1 MTGYRMSA
9 ILIGGAVA
17 IGAYY
22 AYISVTQ
29 SFAYKAT
36 TVVSNLVNNSSE
48 ISNLVKTAIEKIPDP
63 VAVKPPE
70 EPLPQFVV
78 DALAAMTNFTFHTP
92 TPPPP
97 PPPPKMKTVCSSDRF
112 ECGMMIAANGAPLG
126 PRWCSQPV
134 ICTQV
139 PE

>member
-1 MTGYRMSA
+1 MSV

-22 AYISVTQ
+22 VYMSVTQ
-29 SFAYKAT
+29 SPASKAT
-36 TVVSNLVNNSSE
+36 TAVSNLLNIPSEVSS
-48 ISNLVKTAIEKIPDP
+48 LVKLAIDKIPEA
-63 VAVKPPE
+63 VAVKSPE

-97 PPPPKMKTVCSSDRF
+97 PPPPKMNTVCSSDRF
-112 ECGMMIAANGAPLG
+112 ECGMMIAANGQPLG
-126 PRWCSQPV
+126 PRMCSQPV

-139 PE
+139 PAE

>member
-1 MTGYRMSA
+1 MSV

-22 AYISVTQ
+22 VYMSVTQ
-29 SFAYKAT
+29 SPASKAT
-36 TVVSNLVNNSSE
+36 TAVSNLLNIPSEVSS
-48 ISNLVKTAIEKIPDP
+48 LVKLAIDKTPDA
-63 VAVKPPE
+63 VAVKSPE

-92 TPPPP
+92 TL

-112 ECGMMIAANGAPLG
+112 ECGMMIWQRMVSHLVQG
-126 PRWCSQPV
+126 CVVSQ
-134 ICTQV
+134 
-139 PE
+139 